1 MQGSF
6 KDYFSLVV
14 YLQISV
20 NIRVG
25 DVHALTGTLS
35 MFVTHFKCLWR
46 LVSLRLC
53 FLPLLFCPSFVSVRQ
68 CCLIHEM
75 CFILFLTFF
84 FSFFL
89 FQDQSKIMP
98 VQLRSNFRSLI
109 LHAIDVI
116 LRTGAH
122 NTDV

>member
-25 DVHALTGTLS
+25 DVHALTGTLF

-68 CCLIHEM
+68 CCLIHG
-75 CFILFLTFF
+75 TFF
-84 FSFFL
+84 FFFFDLLFFL

-109 LHAIDVI
+109 LRAIDVI